1 MEALSDDNLHGCKSS
16 DRKHPRKLR
25 KYQGVPVKSFMEAAA
40 CGKGKKNRMRQKHR
54 ERERE
59 RRGRSQR
66 EAEVGG
72 RALALT

>member
-40 CGKGKKNRMRQKHR
+40 CGKGKKKQDEAETQR
-54 ERERE
+54 EREEEEVRE
-59 RRGRSQR
+59 RLRL
-66 EAEVGG
+66 EGG
-72 RALALT
+72 R

>member
-40 CGKGKKNRMRQKHR
+40 CGKGKKNRMRQKRR
-54 ERERE
+54 EREEEEVRE
-59 RRGRSQR
+59 RLRL
-66 EAEVGG
+66 EGG
-72 RALALT
+72 R

>member
-40 CGKGKKNRMRQKHR
+40 CGKGKKNQDEAETQRAREEEEVR
-54 ERERE
+54 ERLRLE
-59 RRGRSQR
+59 
-66 EAEVGG
+66 GG
-72 RALALT
+72 R

>member
-59 RRGRSQR
+59 EEEVR
-66 EAEVGG
+66 ERLRLEGG
-72 RALALT
+72 R

>member
-40 CGKGKKNRMRQKHR
+40 CGKGKKKQDEAETQR
-54 ERERE
+54 EREEEEVRE
-59 RRGRSQR
+59 RLRLEGRR
-66 EAEVGG
+66 
-72 RALALT
+72 

>member
-40 CGKGKKNRMRQKHR
+40 CGKGKKKQDEAEMQR
-54 ERERE
+54 EREEEEVRE
-59 RRGRSQR
+59 RLRL
-66 EAEVGG
+66 EGG
-72 RALALT
+72 R

>member
-40 CGKGKKNRMRQKHR
+40 CGKGKKNQDEAETQRKREEEEVR
-54 ERERE
+54 ERLRLE
-59 RRGRSQR
+59 
-66 EAEVGG
+66 GG
-72 RALALT
+72 R

>member
-40 CGKGKKNRMRQKHR
+40 CGKGKKNQDEAETQR
-54 ERERE
+54 EREEEEVRE
-59 RRGRSQR
+59 RLRLEGRR
-66 EAEVGG
+66 
-72 RALALT
+72 

>member
-40 CGKGKKNRMRQKHR
+40 CGKGKKNQDEAETQR
-54 ERERE
+54 EREEEEVRE
-59 RRGRSQR
+59 RLRL
-66 EAEVGG
+66 EGG
-72 RALALT
+72 R